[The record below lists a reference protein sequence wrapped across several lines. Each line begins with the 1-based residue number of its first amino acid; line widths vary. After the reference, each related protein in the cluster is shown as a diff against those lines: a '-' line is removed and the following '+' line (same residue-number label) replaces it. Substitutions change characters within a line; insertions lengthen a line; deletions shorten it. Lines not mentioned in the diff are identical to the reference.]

1 MVVNI
6 NMCSAAR
13 IRVTTAL
20 RLLPHSVLSRRR
32 FMGAGLSLTAAF
44 LLPGRPVWSN
54 APPGIPSL
62 LRSLPIMGTAVEC
75 QAFHGAPKQA
85 RRAVEAAFAAV
96 RQVDRDMS
104 LYRPESDVG
113 RLNRLSGRNEMA
125 IRRSTAEVLQASL
138 AVGED
143 SRGALDVTITPLLNQ
158 WGFYGVRKEAPG
170 SRQLNAALALV
181 DYRRVHFDGFKGTV
195 RLGRRGMQLDFG
207 GVAKG
212 FAVDQA
218 VKALRA
224 EGVLQGMVNAGGDL
238 GLLGRHPDGDP
249 WIVGVQHPLT
259 PARLL
264 LALSLDGGAVA
275 TSGNYLRYRVYD
287 DRRYGHLLHPQFGY
301 PADTALS
308 MTVVAQ
314 TAMRADALAT
324 AALVMG
330 RAGLAWLGNQSG
342 VEGVMV
348 SRSASSPDR
357 LQVQASR
364 GLRGRLTL
372 FDGTAIVEADS

>member
-1 MVVNI
+1 M
-6 NMCSAAR
+6 
-13 IRVTTAL
+13 TTTL
-20 RLLPHSVLSRRR
+20 RLLPQSVLSRRR
-32 FMGAGLSLTAAF
+32 FLGTGLSLTAAL
-44 LLPGRPVWSN
+44 LLPGRPVRANVS
-54 APPGIPSL
+54 AGTPSL

-75 QAFHGAPKQA
+75 QAFHGVPKQA

-96 RQVDRDMS
+96 QQVDRDMS
-104 LYRPESDVG
+104 LYRPDSDIG
-113 RLNRLSGRNEMA
+113 RLNRLSGQKEIA
-125 IRRSTAEVLQASL
+125 IRRSTAAVLRASL
-138 AVGED
+138 GVGRN

-158 WGFYGVRKEAPG
+158 WGFYSVRKEAPG
-170 SRQLNAALALV
+170 SRQLDAAVALV
-181 DYRRVHFDGFKGTV
+181 DYRRVHFDDVKGTV
-195 RLGRRGMQLDFG
+195 RLGRRGMQIDFG
-207 GVAKG
+207 GIAKG

-218 VKALRA
+218 IEALRA
-224 EGVLQGMVNAGGDL
+224 QGVRQGMVNAGGDL

-249 WIVGVQHPLT
+249 WLVGVQHPLA

-287 DRRYGHLLHPQFGY
+287 GRRYGHLLHPQHGY

-308 MTVVAQ
+308 MTVLAP

-330 RAGLAWLGNQSG
+330 RDGLAWLGRQPG
-342 VEGVMV
+342 VEAVVV
-348 SRSASSPDR
+348 SRSPSRPDR
-357 LQVQASR
+357 LLVHASR

>member
-1 MVVNI
+1 M
-6 NMCSAAR
+6 SA
-13 IRVTTAL
+13 AL
-20 RLLPHSVLSRRR
+20 RLLPQSVLSRRR

-44 LLPGRPVWSN
+44 LLPGRPVWSDS
-54 APPGIPSL
+54 PPGIPSL

-75 QAFHGAPKQA
+75 QAFHGTPKQA
-85 RRAVEAAFAAV
+85 RQAVEAAFAAV

-113 RLNRLSGRNEMA
+113 RLNRLSGQNEMA
-125 IRRSTAEVLQASL
+125 IRRSTAEVLQTSL

-170 SRQLNAALALV
+170 SRELEAALALV
-181 DYRRVHFDGFKGTV
+181 DYRRVHFDAVEGTV
-195 RLGRRGMQLDFG
+195 RLGRSGMQLDFG

-218 VKALRA
+218 VEALRA
-224 EGVLQGMVNAGGDL
+224 QGVLQGMVNAGGDL

-287 DRRYGHLLHPQFGY
+287 DRRYGHLLHPQLGY
-301 PADTALS
+301 PANTALS

-330 RAGLAWLGNQSG
+330 RDGLVWLGNQSG
-342 VEGVMV
+342 VEAVMA

-357 LQVQASR
+357 LLVQASR
-364 GLRGRLTL
+364 GLRDRLTL
-372 FDGTAIVEADS
+372 FDGTAIVEANS